1 MRVSAL
7 FLFSGRNLIVFISCF
22 SRGYRDYTKVQNI
35 EGGEIMKVQ
44 ERASGK
50 VERARVYE
58 AMDSF
63 EMFNSDG
70 VLEARWRGPFE
81 GYR

>member
-1 MRVSAL
+1 
-7 FLFSGRNLIVFISCF
+7 
-22 SRGYRDYTKVQNI
+22 
-35 EGGEIMKVQ
+35 MKVQ